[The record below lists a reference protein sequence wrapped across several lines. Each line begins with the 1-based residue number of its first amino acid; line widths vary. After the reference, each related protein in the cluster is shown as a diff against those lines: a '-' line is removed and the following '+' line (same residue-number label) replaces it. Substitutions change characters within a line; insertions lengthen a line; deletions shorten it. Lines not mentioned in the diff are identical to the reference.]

1 MDFESS
7 RRSRWGDSRVRFV
20 GRYPQTRVHELY
32 AELDILAAPSLW
44 PESFGLVTREALLA
58 GVPVIASDRGDVG
71 RHVTPGVDGWIVDV
85 TTPQALH
92 DLLVRLD
99 RGEEAIPVVS
109 TERSFR
115 RPSDQVEELVTL
127 YRGLTDSPGS
137 ARVRGSR
144 SLADPSP
151 NRRPKRGGRAG
162 QAAE

>member
-1 MDFESS
+1 M
-7 RRSRWGDSRVRFV
+7 
-20 GRYPQTRVHELY
+20 HELY

-58 GVPVIASDRGDVG
+58 GVPVIASNRGDVG

-99 RGEEAIPVVS
+99 RGEEAVPVVS
-109 TERSFR
+109 PERSFR
-115 RPSDQVEELVTL
+115 RPADQVEELVTL
-127 YRGLTDSPGS
+127 YRCLTGAPGS
-137 ARVRGSR
+137 ARVRRSR
-144 SLADPSP
+144 SSADRSP
-151 NRRPKRGGRAG
+151 DRPPKRGGRAP